1 MAMHAGSFCSSYLDL
16 HPSTN
21 EWPALGY
28 TSTIITSD
36 SAICVNQSAD
46 SQYFNTEQLFIKAN
60 AYTLAEAAEL
70 VSFLENDMH
79 TNGGNTRS
87 DYLHQQHP
95 LQLSRGFESP
105 VDEASTYSNMMTK
118 PADVEAKD
126 CDVVGLGASVM
137 ADDQTDS
144 TVQRRRKKK
153 HKVRRK
159 SFKKWKQVDSSELGF
174 YVSCSV
180 EIQICEEETD
190 NEITKTEDWSS
201 EKNNSPLNVLFTA
214 GNSAS
219 DEVSSEH
226 TANNMTTQSQ
236 IDDATFFA
244 SLGIDIND
252 NSDDVTADE
261 MDINDWDYIVLE
273 RKVPVHCFRHLD
285 LPTKVT
291 NDTKTKS
298 SSVQNKSAKCLPS
311 TRLPYSND
319 FLPIKRCDV
328 FKLHNLECA
337 SSARVYIRADR
348 DRRVEKAHK
357 AVKSKN
363 CNSIFN
369 NKGHK
374 LLYMHHRLVKMHNL
388 CLDFRQAVKPRSMP
402 MTTIFVDLK
411 AAKEIC
417 KANKNMLQP
426 LRPPPAQN
434 LKHALHE
441 TNAPRHLETEL
452 ASFLISLQHR
462 ELTPEDYDMLLRL
475 DDSVKPKTVAKSVI
489 NTLKTEKIELSILDS
504 DEILFCTICMEPY
517 IAGQERKFLPC
528 EHNFHS
534 NCIDKWLANSSM
546 NCPLDGLPIGC

>member
-1 MAMHAGSFCSSYLDL
+1 MAMHAGSFCSSRLDL
-16 HPSTN
+16 HPSPN

-28 TSTIITSD
+28 AATVITSD
-36 SAICVNQSAD
+36 PAVYVSQNAD
-46 SQYFNTEQLFIKAN
+46 SQYFNTEQLFKKPN
-60 AYTLAEAAEL
+60 VYTLTEAAEL
-70 VSFLENDMH
+70 VSSLENGMAKI
-79 TNGGNTRS
+79 GGNIRS
-87 DYLHQQHP
+87 DYSLLQHP
-95 LQLSRGFESP
+95 LQLNIRFESSA
-105 VDEASTYSNMMTK
+105 DEASTFSNMMSK
-118 PADVEAKD
+118 PADVEPTD
-126 CDVVGLGASVM
+126 CDVVGLSASQM
-137 ADDQTDS
+137 ADDQADS
-144 TVQRRRKKK
+144 TVHRRRKKK

-159 SFKKWKQVDSSELGF
+159 SYKKWKQVDSSELGF

-180 EIQICEEETD
+180 EIQMCEEETD
-190 NEITKTEDWSS
+190 DKSTATEDQSS
-201 EKNNSPLNVLFTA
+201 EKNNSLLN
-214 GNSAS
+214 AS
-219 DEVSSEH
+219 FAAETGASKVVSSDQ
-226 TANNMTTQSQ
+226 TVDTMSSVSP

-244 SLGIDIND
+244 SLGIDIYD
-252 NSDDVTADE
+252 NSEDVTPDE
-261 MDINDWDYIVLE
+261 MDIIDWDYVVLE
-273 RKVPVHCFRHLD
+273 SKVPVHCFKY
-285 LPTKVT
+285 LPITVT
-291 NDTKTKS
+291 NGTKIKS
-298 SSVQNKSAKCLPS
+298 SSVHTKSTKCQPY

-319 FLPIKRCDV
+319 SLPIKRCDL

-363 CNSIFN
+363 CISIFN

-388 CLDFRQAVKPRSMP
+388 CIDFRQAVKPRSMP
-402 MTTIFVDLK
+402 MTKVFVDLK
-411 AAKEIC
+411 VAKEIS
-417 KANKNMLQP
+417 KVNKKMLQP

-462 ELTPEDYDMLLRL
+462 EMTPEDYDMLLRL
-475 DDSVKPKTVAKSVI
+475 DDSVKPKTVDKNVI
-489 NTLKTEKIELSILDS
+489 NNLKTEIIELSTIDT
-504 DEILFCTICMEPY
+504 DDILFCTICMEPY